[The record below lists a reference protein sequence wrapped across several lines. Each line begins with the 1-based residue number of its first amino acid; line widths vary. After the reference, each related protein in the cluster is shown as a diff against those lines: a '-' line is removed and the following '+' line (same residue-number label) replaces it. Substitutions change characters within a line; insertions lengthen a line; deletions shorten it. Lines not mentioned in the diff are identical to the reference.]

1 LDKIKIVLGDMM
13 LKVRWTLPDRDIE
26 TETQGAHHSLGGVF
40 YIGIIGIMSLLEVKK
55 EIKI

>member
-1 LDKIKIVLGDMM
+1 MM

-40 YIGIIGIMSLLEVKK
+40 KGIIGIMMFYIVK
-55 EIKI
+55 